1 MIVTHGIRD
10 GFQKDHPLSA
20 QGVGGQ
26 KTPHNH
32 DHSKALGF
40 LKEVHRG
47 RGCLEPWTSRKWMA
61 IFL

>member
-10 GFQKDHPLSA
+10 SFQKDHPLSA
-20 QGVGGQ
+20 EGVGGQ

-47 RGCLEPWTSRKWMA
+47 RGCLEP
-61 IFL
+61 